1 MSKKSRYPE
10 LKQEIRSRETA
21 SREIRKRIH
30 ASSGMDRWQAW
41 QDKRGEGNTTRCLLL
56 IYAMLRG
63 VPRFVV
69 EAKHDPNHDW
79 WISNGMH
86 RMAEQRGFGLTKD
99 AIAAWLDA
107 KAPVVAAKA
116 EVAA

>member
-1 MSKKSRYPE
+1 MSKKSRHPE

-30 ASSGMDRWQAW
+30 ALSGMDRWEAW
-41 QDKRGEGNTTRCLLL
+41 QEKRGEGNTTRCLLL
-56 IYAMLRG
+56 IYAMLRR

-69 EAKHDPNHDW
+69 EGKHDANHHW
-79 WISNGMH
+79 WIANGMH
-86 RMAEQRGFGLTKD
+86 QMAEQRGHALTKD
-99 AIAAWLDA
+99 AIEEWLTA
-107 KAPVVAAKA
+107 KAPTAASA